1 MIIKTRIPIVDAD
14 IDEETFVLINLYNTK
29 TETEHVKTIYELGQ
43 LLTDFCLDSN
53 KKIILA
59 GDFSLFFDPTLEAS
73 DGKPALK
80 KNILQNFCKYL
91 NKAILLIFR
100 EYAT

>member
-1 MIIKTRIPIVDAD
+1 MIIKTRILIVDAD
-14 IDEETFVLINLYNTK
+14 IDEETFVLINLYNTN
-29 TETEHVKTIYELGQ
+29 TETEQIKSTYELDQ
-43 LLTDFCLDSN
+43 LLSDFCLDSN

-59 GDFSLFFDPTLEAS
+59 GDFNLFFDPTLEAS
-73 DGKPALK
+73 DGKLALK
-80 KNILQNFCKYL
+80 KNIFQNFCKYL